1 MTAKRSFHRKTDPVD
16 MELEAYIRESLRT
29 PGYEKQTQEQMLQYA
44 LQSKEA
50 FRSKLPELL
59 AAQASREQASLSSAS
74 GQSRDIP
81 QDPFV
86 DTDDPGCT
94 SKPAFDPASLS
105 SSRKFRFF
113 RSMRIA
119 VPAAA
124 LVLVAVVATCLQSK
138 GNYNPELV
146 VTASDSGQL
155 HFTSGTNISSQQA
168 EFNPIFQILSS
179 QIGCPQLSSTSE
191 EVSCTKLEI
200 YGDSSFSYMIFSY
213 NDTSITIQIEKATE
227 DYSKRMT
234 FPSSYIE
241 SIPIDNSHS
250 FEIYSSVD
258 SDGITLYSAYLQCD
272 GYLYSVD
279 SSASYEPFIEFLQS
293 LSLVTY

>member
-1 MTAKRSFHRKTDPVD
+1 

-74 GQSRDIP
+74 GQPRDIP

-94 SKPAFDPASLS
+94 SKPALDPASLS

-146 VTASDSGQL
+146 VTASDLGQL

-191 EVSCTKLEI
+191 GVSCTKLEI
-200 YGDSSFSYMIFSY
+200 YDDSSFSHMTFSY
-213 NDTSITIQIEKATE
+213 NDIGIIFQIEKATE
-227 DYSKRMT
+227 DYSRQMN
-234 FPSSYIE
+234 FSFSYKE
-241 SIPIDNSHS
+241 EIPIDANHT
-250 FEIYSSVD
+250 FRIYTSTD
-258 SDGITLYSAYLQCD
+258 SDGTCVYYAYLQCN
-272 GYLYSVD
+272 GYLFSIN
-279 SSASYEPFIEFLQS
+279 SYGDYKIFTAFLQS